1 MLAANRPFDELQAGD
16 RFASYRIEATIG
28 WGGSGIVYLARRDD
42 GGAVALKVLRR
53 AVAADPTSL
62 ERFRRESRSAAAIR
76 HPHVVPQVDAG
87 DVDGQ
92 PYLVSRYMAGGS
104 LAARLL
110 RSGPPDVDAG
120 LTLIDQIADGLHAL
134 HQMGFVHRDV
144 KAENILLEPDG
155 VAALGDM
162 GLARGPRDSTLTQTG
177 QVMGTMDYLAPEL
190 IRGEAATPASD
201 IYALGCVV
209 FAALT
214 GRLPFASASPFKTAF
229 AHLEEAVPN
238 PATLRP
244 AIGPRL
250 AAAMVTALAKVP
262 EGRPATTLLYAQT
275 IRLGRNA
282 DADRPDAG

>member
-1 MLAANRPFDELQAGD
+1 MLASNRPFDELRAGD

-76 HPHVVPQVDAG
+76 HPHVVPQVEAG

-92 PYLVSRYMAGGS
+92 LYLVSRYMAGGS
-104 LAARLL
+104 LAARLH
-110 RSGPPDVDAG
+110 RSGPLDVDAG

-134 HQMGFVHRDV
+134 HRMGYIHRDV

-155 VAALGDM
+155 AAALGDM
-162 GLARGPRDSTLTQTG
+162 GLARGPRDLTVTQTG
-177 QVMGTMDYLAPEL
+177 QVIGTMDYLAPEL
-190 IRGEAATPASD
+190 IRGGTATPASD

-214 GRLPFASASPFKTAF
+214 GRPPFASGSPFRTAF
-229 AHLEEAVPN
+229 AHLEESVPY

-244 AIGPRL
+244 SIGPHL
-250 AAAMVTALAKVP
+250 AAAIVMALAKLP
-262 EGRPATTLLYAQT
+262 EDRPATTLIYTHTMRSA
-275 IRLGRNA
+275 RLA
-282 DADRPDAG
+282 DAHRRDAG